1 MAKTVKNDKK
11 GSSFVIVAIPTS
23 PGYYEAMYID
33 KRAYDGIRA
42 LGYKEGYAAGELEA
56 RRDAAEARLEA
67 AALRLQLMHPEMLP
81 PEIS

>member
-1 MAKTVKNDKK
+1 MEKNAKK
-11 GSSFVIVAIPTS
+11 GSSPSFVIVAVHTS
-23 PGYYEAMYID
+23 PGRYEAMYVDERIY
-33 KRAYDGIRA
+33 KGIRA
-42 LGYKEGYAAGELEA
+42 IGYKEGYAAGELEA

>member
-1 MAKTVKNDKK
+1 MAKNAKK
-11 GSSFVIVAIPTS
+11 GSFVVVAIPTS
-23 PGYYEAMYID
+23 PGYYDAMYID

-42 LGYKEGYAAGELEA
+42 LGYKEGFAAGELEA

-67 AALRLQLMHPEMLP
+67 AALRLQLMHPGMLP